1 MPFLRIKAY
10 GLAEVDYLLVKSML
24 SLADKSLTQK
34 WKLVEKGNIDLSIYS
49 LDTDEGVSAWQQHKE
64 GEVTVLASEK
74 SIHNNESLV
83 LRKPLRSKNFADV
96 LNQIAEQINNDA
108 VEKIVTTS
116 TPEKAITKSSFFSN
130 LSQRF
135 RGKKAPQKDLPSL
148 NFQTP
153 EKSSNTPNTI
163 TEPELLSQWFNQLP
177 ENDNDK
183 IISAVLGNLTP
194 LNRADIPVT
203 KRLTLLDIY
212 RRPIRK
218 LVFNRDLTSI
228 QREMSSPAEF
238 LKAINNLSSLLTE
251 LIIGYKIIVN
261 EYYQTGEHPNSNDK
275 FLISINRTAELISLL
290 ILHSYRYY
298 RSAPTGSMQDLHQLY
313 LYCEASKTL
322 DKQVSIKELSTDHSF
337 YHYYCQIMLTSIA
350 EPFSLEKYDI
360 FRLFNLMETMADKIE
375 VTHLNDKQI
384 KASSQLILASNFYIS
399 CTNDQAPQ
407 PLSSISIE
415 DRALPQARLINTY
428 PVLQIIDDMAKSAQK
443 SAYNLDFQLL
453 KKITPQ
459 IDASYQRKFERMPSI
474 EPRHVNIISGVVSIH
489 HCLDNNDFSKSQ
501 EWTIS
506 NQSDGGIMARRNS
519 DRYHQL
525 NIGDFVG
532 IFESDTTPLLT
543 VIRWLHTDKD
553 TTHIGLELHS
563 KSPAAVTFTPD
574 GGTEIYQGLLLAEV
588 EELKQGQTLIVNKGI
603 FSDDRI
609 FRIKDGDETYSII
622 AETLINHTLHF
633 EQFSFKIKA
642 NS

>member
-49 LDTDEGVSAWQQHKE
+49 LDTDEGVNAWQQHKD
-64 GEVTVLASEK
+64 GAVTVLASEEN
-74 SIHNNESLV
+74 IHNNESLV
-83 LRKPLRSKNFADV
+83 LRKPLRSKNFANV
-96 LNQIAEQINNDA
+96 LNKIAEQINSDDIVKTSIPA
-108 VEKIVTTS
+108 EKPT
-116 TPEKAITKSSFFSN
+116 EKLIKKPSFLSN

-135 RGKKAPQKDLPSL
+135 RSKKVPQKSLPSL
-148 NFQTP
+148 NFQIP
-153 EKSSNTPNTI
+153 DKSINTPNTI
-163 TEPELLSQWFNQLP
+163 TDPELLSQWFNQLP

-183 IISAVLGNLTP
+183 IISAILGNLTP
-194 LNRADIPVT
+194 LNRSDIPVA

-238 LKAINNLSSLLTE
+238 LKAINNLSLLLNE
-251 LIIGYKIIVN
+251 LIIGYKIIAN
-261 EYYQTGEHPNSNDK
+261 EYYLTGAHPNSNDK
-275 FLISINRTAELISLL
+275 FLISINRIAGLISLL

-298 RSAPTGSMQDLHQLY
+298 RSAPSGSIRDLHQLY

-322 DKQVSIKELSTDHSF
+322 DKTASIKELSTDYSF
-337 YHYYCQIMLTSIA
+337 YHCYCQIMLTTIA
-350 EPFSLEKYDI
+350 DPFSLEKYDI
-360 FRLFNLMETMADKIE
+360 FRLFNLMEKMADKIE
-375 VTHLNDKQI
+375 VTLLSDKQI
-384 KASSQLILASNFYIS
+384 KANSQLLLASNFYIS
-399 CTNDQAPQ
+399 CSNDQAPQ

-443 SAYNLDFQLL
+443 GTHNLDFQLL

-459 IDASYQRKFERMPSI
+459 IDASYQRKYERIPSI
-474 EPRHVNIISGVVSIH
+474 EPRLVNITSGVVSIH
-489 HCLDNNDFSKSQ
+489 HCLDSNDFSKSQ
-501 EWTIS
+501 EWTIG
-506 NQSDGGIMARRNS
+506 NQSDGGIMASRNS

-532 IFESDTTPLLT
+532 VFEADSAPLLT
-543 VIRWLHTDKD
+543 VIRWLHTDKN

-563 KSPAAVTFTPD
+563 ESPTAVTFTPD
-574 GGTEIYQGLLLAEV
+574 GGTEVYQGLLLAEL
-588 EELKQGQTLIVNKGI
+588 ENSKQGQTLIVNKGI
-603 FSDDRI
+603 FSDNRI
-609 FRIKDGDETYSII
+609 FRIKDGEETYSIT
-622 AETLINHTLHF
+622 AETLLNHTLHF
-633 EQFSFKIKA
+633 EQFSFKV
-642 NS
+642 SS